1 MAQTEWKLGGEYME
15 SCNCDYLCP
24 CIFTNPQ
31 APVTYDQCT
40 SLQVYRIDRGS
51 YGEVELNGLSF
62 ALIIRSGK
70 VMSQG
75 DWIFAAIVD
84 EKGNT
89 SQREALTAIVSG
101 QAGGTPA
108 RIRDNLVGDFRGV
121 QVKPIAFSMD
131 GLQRSASIP
140 GVLEFAVEGVA
151 SRNNNGEPIYLD
163 NTAHPANR
171 KVALAKS
178 KQTHIHAFGLNL
190 DLAGK
195 GNNGHFAPF
204 NWSN

>member
-178 KQTHIHAFGLNL
+178 KQTHIHAFGL
-190 DLAGK
+190 DLELIAQ

-204 NWSN
+204 SWSN